1 MCGIC
6 GVVALEGTLDP
17 RVSAALPAMT
27 AALHHRG
34 PDGGGV
40 FDDGYAAL
48 GHRRLSIIDRAGGA
62 QPLSNEDGSCWIVF
76 NGEIYNHHQLRR
88 DLITRGHQFRTVSDT
103 EAILHGYEEYGA
115 AVLDRLEGMFAFA
128 VYNARTREVFVAR
141 DRVGKK
147 PLFYAVLDGAFHFA
161 SEIKALYPSP
171 SWDGAL
177 DLGALEEYL
186 SLGYI
191 LAPHTI
197 YRHVRKLEPGHWLR
211 LARGR
216 LECRQYWDIQHFDD
230 PVDGRSVGPELES
243 LISECVR
250 ERLESEVPLG
260 AFLSGGID
268 SGLVVSFMADA
279 LGSNVITTSVGF
291 GAAAHNELGPAALTA
306 ARFRT
311 VHHAEIVE
319 PRLEAVLDRIVGAF
333 DEPFAD
339 SSAIPTYYVSEMSR
353 RHVTVALS
361 GDGGDETFGG
371 YSFRYLPHAV
381 EHMVRAVAGHSG
393 RRTLGWLGGRW
404 PRSRRLPRA
413 FRIGTLLENVARD
426 PAAAYYFD
434 LCFMKP
440 NAARALV
447 GLPAVSNLSRTRAY
461 EAVTEPYRRCPSTSV
476 LQRAMYADLK
486 VYLPNDV
493 LVKVDRM
500 SMLHGLEVRAPLL
513 DRRIAEFGF
522 RLPIDVKM
530 PRLRPK
536 HLLRSIAA
544 TRLPKAILNLPKH
557 GFSAPAGAWI
567 AGTYANAFR
576 DEVLSAGSTTS
587 MLLDVAR
594 VSAMFDAH
602 AAGRADHSFA
612 LWAIWMLERW
622 HGLARTGERAT
633 AAGLGTGPSLH
644 NRAVPARSP
653 GQAALH

>member
-6 GVVALEGTLDP
+6 GIAALEGPLDP
-17 RVSAALPAMT
+17 RLSAALPTMT
-27 AALHHRG
+27 ATLQHRG

-40 FDDGYAAL
+40 FDDGRVAL

-62 QPLSNEDGSCWIVF
+62 QPLSNEDGSAWIVF
-76 NGEIYNHHQLRR
+76 NGEVYNHHDLRR
-88 DLITRGHQFRTVSDT
+88 ELIARGHRFRTVSDT
-103 EAILHGYEEYGA
+103 EAILHGYEEFGP
-115 AVLDRLEGMFAFA
+115 AVVDRLEGMFAFA
-128 VYNARTREVFVAR
+128 VYDSRTRDLFVAR
-141 DRVGKK
+141 DRLGKK
-147 PLFYAVLDGAFHFA
+147 PLFYAVFGGALHFA

-171 SWDGAL
+171 AWDGAL
-177 DLGALEEYL
+177 DLAALEDYL
-186 SLGYI
+186 ALGYV
-191 LAPHTI
+191 LAPETI

-211 LARGR
+211 LSNGR
-216 LECRQYWDIQHFDD
+216 LEHRQYWDVRHFDD
-230 PVDGRSVGPELES
+230 PVDGRNVVDELES
-243 LISECVR
+243 LLSDCVR

-306 ARFRT
+306 SRYQT
-311 VHHAEIVE
+311 THHAEIIE
-319 PRLEAVLDRIVGAF
+319 PRLENVLDQIVGAF

-339 SSAIPTYYVSEMSR
+339 ASAIPTYYVSEMAR

-371 YSFRYLPHAV
+371 YTFRYLPHAA
-381 EHMVRAVAGHSG
+381 EGVARGLAGSAG
-393 RRTLGWLGGRW
+393 RRALGWLGGRW
-404 PRSRRLPRA
+404 PRNHKLPRA

-447 GLPAVSNLSRTRAY
+447 GLPAVSDLSRTRAY
-461 EAVTEPYRRCPSTSV
+461 EAVTEPYRRCPSKSP

-513 DRRIAEFGF
+513 DRRIVEFGF
-522 RLPIDVKM
+522 RMPIAVKM

-544 TRLPKAILNLPKH
+544 TRLPRPILQLPKH
-557 GFSAPAGAWI
+557 GFSAPVGAWM
-567 AGTYANAFR
+567 AGPYADAFR
-576 DEVLSAGSTTS
+576 DDVLWPGSATS
-587 MLLDVAR
+587 MLLELPR
-594 VSAMFDAH
+594 VRTMFEDHLAE
-602 AAGRADHSFA
+602 RADHA
-612 LWAIWMLERW
+612 HGLWAIWMLERW
-622 HGLARTGERAT
+622 RGLALTREREPVT
-633 AAGLGTGPSLH
+633 
-644 NRAVPARSP
+644 PAQVSKV
-653 GQAALH
+653 GIGD

>member
-6 GVVALEGTLDP
+6 GVVSLDGPLDP
-17 RVSAALPAMT
+17 RISTALPAMT
-27 AALHHRG
+27 AALQHRG
-34 PDGGGV
+34 PDGAGV

-62 QPLSNEDGSCWIVF
+62 QPLANEDSSCWIVF
-76 NGEIYNHHQLRR
+76 NGEIYNHHDLRR
-88 DLITRGHQFRTVSDT
+88 DLIARGHHFRTVSDT
-103 EAILHGYEEYGA
+103 EAILHGYEEYGP

-128 VYNARTREVFVAR
+128 VYDSRSRELFAAR
-141 DRVGKK
+141 DRLGEK
-147 PLFYAVLDGAFHFA
+147 PLFYAALDGALYFA
-161 SEIKALYPSP
+161 SEIKSLYRSP
-171 SWDGAL
+171 SWNGTL
-177 DLGALEEYL
+177 DLAAIEDYL

-191 LAPHTI
+191 LAPDTI
-197 YRHVRKLEPGHWLR
+197 YRHVKKLEPGHWLR
-211 LARGR
+211 VSNGR
-216 LECRQYWDIQHFDD
+216 LECRQYWDLQRFDD
-230 PVDGRSVGPELES
+230 PIDDRHAVSELEA
-243 LISECVR
+243 LLDDCVR

-291 GAAAHNELGPAALTA
+291 GAAAHNELAPAALTA
-306 ARFRT
+306 ARFQT
-311 VHHAEIVE
+311 SHHAEIIE
-319 PRLEAVLDRIVGAF
+319 PRLEEVLDRIVGAF

-339 SSAIPTYYVSEMSR
+339 ASAIPTYYVSEMSR

-371 YSFRYLPHAV
+371 YSFRYLPHAA
-381 EHMVRAVAGHSG
+381 EGMARAVAGRAGG
-393 RRTLGWLGGRW
+393 RMLGWLGRRW
-404 PRSRRLPRA
+404 PRSRHLPRA
-413 FRIGTLLENVARD
+413 FRIGTLLENVGRD

-447 GLPAVSNLSRTRAY
+447 GLPAVSDVSQTRAY
-461 EAVTEPYRRCPSTSV
+461 AAVTEPYRRCPSNNP

-513 DRRIAEFGF
+513 DRRIVEFGF
-522 RLPIDVKM
+522 RTPIDVKM
-530 PRLRPK
+530 PRLRSK
-536 HLLRSIAA
+536 FLLRAIA
-544 TRLPKAILNLPKH
+544 TPRLPAQILQLPKH

-567 AGTYANAFR
+567 AGPYANAFR
-576 DEVLSAGSTTS
+576 DDVLGPGSAVSA
-587 MLLDVAR
+587 LVDVNR

-602 AAGRADHSFA
+602 LAGRADHSHP
-612 LWAIWMLERW
+612 LWAVWMLERW
-622 HGLARTGERAT
+622 HTLARTDEGAPNAGPQPADVASDRAASPRGT
-633 AAGLGTGPSLH
+633 A
-644 NRAVPARSP
+644 
-653 GQAALH
+653 